1 MCYLV
6 LSLSHRDCLTRELM
20 FLLSKL
26 KTLIGAALLILTLAF
41 GEIASNP
48 PQALADTP
56 TNMETAAEV
65 FNVNC
70 AGCHI
75 NGGNIIRRG
84 KNLKQ
89 KALKKYKMDSIAN
102 ISDLVTNGKGVMP
115 AYKDRLSEQ
124 QIVDVSAYVLSQ
136 AANDWK

>member
-1 MCYLV
+1 MILP
-6 LSLSHRDCLTRELM
+6 T
-20 FLLSKL
+20 KL
-26 KTLIGAALLILTLAF
+26 KNFLATTLLILTLTFTALS
-41 GEIASNP
+41 AH
-48 PQALADTP
+48 PQMALADT
-56 TNMETAAEV
+56 TGNLETGAEV

-89 KALKKYKMDSIAN
+89 KALKKFKMDSIAN